1 MDHQK
6 IIDSLRHCS
15 VKGNSCRECPS
26 YHQDSGCLDELHAEA
41 AALLEAQQKRIAEL
55 EAKGKWIPVTERLPG
70 EGGILATDGE
80 QLYFTNGSWFY
91 KSLSGKIRIP
101 ANYGAGA
108 DVTHWMPLPEGPGE
122 VHNEAM

>member
-1 MDHQK
+1 MTREEAIEIIQEK
-6 IIDSLRHCS
+6 IQIDLRFCS
-15 VKGNSCRECPS
+15 DDDVS
-26 YHQDSGCLDELHAEA
+26 QMEA
-41 AALLEAQQKRIAEL
+41 ALRIAVAALQEC
-55 EAKGKWIPVTERLPG
+55 EEYRWISVTERLPG

-108 DVTHWMPLPEGPGE
+108 DVTHWMPLPEPPKEG
-122 VHNEAM
+122 V